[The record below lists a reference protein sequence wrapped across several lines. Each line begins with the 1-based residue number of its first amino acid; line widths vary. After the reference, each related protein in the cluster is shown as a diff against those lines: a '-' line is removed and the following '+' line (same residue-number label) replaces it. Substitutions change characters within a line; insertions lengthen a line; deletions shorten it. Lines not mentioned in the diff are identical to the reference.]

1 MNEKTI
7 MIPESMAILIHA
19 WKKQNKLISKEEET
33 ITKIIERTEDR
44 ASLSCRKISNILIE
58 KYNIVMGKSKVHQI
72 LKNKLE
78 FKYCKTSIKNT
89 KIITNNS
96 LKMANAFLKILIRAI
111 RLKYELVYIDESK
124 IQQINSNLHCWRKNN
139 EYLFNDIKDYQKSYL
154 IMAVS
159 PNGLIYYKITSD
171 NTNTD
176 IFMNF
181 FNGLLNKIGEERKKN
196 SIFILD
202 NCKIHISYKMI
213 KYYQDNKV
221 NK

>member
-7 MIPESMAILIHA
+7 MIPESMAILILA

-44 ASLSCRKISNILIE
+44 ASLSCRKISNIIKE
-58 KYNIVMGKSKVHQI
+58 KCNIVMGKSKVHQI

-96 LKMANAFLKILIRAI
+96 LKMANAFLKILIRAV

-124 IQQINSNLHCWRKNN
+124 NQQINSNLHCWRKNN
-139 EYLFNDIKDYQKSYL
+139 EYLFNDIKDYQKSNL
-154 IMAVS
+154 TMAVS

-202 NCKIHISYKMI
+202 NCKIYISYKMI
-213 KYYQDNKV
+213 KY
-221 NK
+221 

>member
-1 MNEKTI
+1 
-7 MIPESMAILIHA
+7 
-19 WKKQNKLISKEEET
+19 
-33 ITKIIERTEDR
+33 
-44 ASLSCRKISNILIE
+44 
-58 KYNIVMGKSKVHQI
+58 MGKSKVHQI
-72 LKNKLE
+72 PKNKLE
-78 FKYCKTSIKNT
+78 FKYRKTSIKNAKT
-89 KIITNNS
+89 ITNNS
-96 LKMANAFLKILIRAI
+96 LKMANAFLKILIRAV

-124 IQQINSNLHCWRKNN
+124 NQQINSNLHCWRKNN
-139 EYLFNDIKDYQKSYL
+139 EYLFNDIKDYQKSNL

>member
-1 MNEKTI
+1 
-7 MIPESMAILIHA
+7 
-19 WKKQNKLISKEEET
+19 
-33 ITKIIERTEDR
+33 
-44 ASLSCRKISNILIE
+44 
-58 KYNIVMGKSKVHQI
+58 
-72 LKNKLE
+72 
-78 FKYCKTSIKNT
+78 
-89 KIITNNS
+89 
-96 LKMANAFLKILIRAI
+96 MANAFLKILIRAI

-139 EYLFNDIKDYQKSYL
+139 EYLFNDIKDYQKRNL
-154 IMAVS
+154 IMAIS

-213 KYYQDNKV
+213 KYYHDNKINILTTV
-221 NK
+221 PYFSPLNFIELSFKKLKLKLYKNLYSTIDEAIQDTEKILNSESFKKSLKNQYYETLCEYKNFIKKYF